1 MAFQVGPY
9 SIGIAV
15 VDARRLLAAVVTAVP
30 SKRGRQKVN
39 RQMRWNDSG
48 GLPAR
53 YDCQEGDG
61 ERHSQVTRIWKEE
74 SSCYWGGQTILKS
87 PQKCPEK
94 LSSYQPY
101 RSKTQSVKMSLLKS
115 TCDHVTTMKPNWA
128 KPEPWGSQKGQKH
141 SALTTQDVRLHAPP
155 PTSTWET
162 RKKGA
167 NDAAKNLWRVR
178 SPCWWIAWPPVEMGV
193 WQKAWNAIWRQG
205 PTRTLWNNWTIL
217 I

>member
-1 MAFQVGPY
+1 
-9 SIGIAV
+9 
-15 VDARRLLAAVVTAVP
+15 
-30 SKRGRQKVN
+30 
-39 RQMRWNDSG
+39 MRWTNNG

-53 YDCQEGDG
+53 YDCLEGDS
-61 ERHSQVTRIWKEE
+61 ERHSEVAGIWKEE
-74 SSCYWGGQTILKS
+74 YSCYWDGQTIQKS
-87 PQKCPEK
+87 PHKCPEK
-94 LSSYQPY
+94 LSLYQPH

-115 TCDHVTTMKPNWA
+115 TCDHVTTMKPNWP

-162 RKKGA
+162 RKKGV
-167 NDAAKNLWRVR
+167 NDAVKNLWRVR
-178 SPCWWIAWPPVEMGV
+178 SPCWWIAWPSMEMGV

-205 PTRTLWNNWTIL
+205 KTRTLWNNWTVL